1 MRCHSR
7 WSRQTPAESL
17 MRGLKGLPQSS
28 ITDGFAFEDRLQIA
42 ALKPEGDK
50 DAETRR
56 TGGLTS
62 RR

>member
-1 MRCHSR
+1 
-7 WSRQTPAESL
+7 